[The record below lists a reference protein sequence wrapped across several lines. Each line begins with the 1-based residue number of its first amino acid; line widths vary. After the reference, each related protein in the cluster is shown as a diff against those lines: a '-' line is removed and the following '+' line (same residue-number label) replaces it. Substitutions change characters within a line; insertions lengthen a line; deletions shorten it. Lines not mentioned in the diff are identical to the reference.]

1 MAQRLH
7 DKFLKAGRLHSYLGR
22 APSVVGRKDVVANLV
37 GQPQLCIPLPN
48 YKLRANPRKYRLS
61 SHCRCCSH
69 RSRRIVCRINTLP
82 CAHVSSGFVFALFE
96 NTRLTVVT
104 LAHVLAVEVMK
115 KSKPLVLLT
124 LLSDIVERELLSPQP
139 PPLARL
145 QLVALRTGLV
155 LNHHR
160 VAPGDPGRVL
170 ANAPDP

>member
-37 GQPQLCIPLPN
+37 GQPQLCIPLQN

-82 CAHVSSGFVFALFE
+82 CAHVSSGFGVALFE
-96 NTRLTVVT
+96 NTRLRVVS

-124 LLSDIVERELLSPQP
+124 LLSDIVERELLPPQR
-139 PPLARL
+139 PPLARR
-145 QLVALRTGLV
+145 QAVALRSRPV
-155 LNHHR
+155 LTHH
-160 VAPGDPGRVL
+160 PLDPRQ
-170 ANAPDP
+170 P